1 MTILLEQQIFTRRMK
16 GIFGT
21 LTDECVKK
29 KGEYCDDG
37 RCRIYD
43 NSPFARNYLD
53 CPNLNDGGQCKYQ
66 K

>member
-1 MTILLEQQIFTRRMK
+1 MK

-21 LTDECVKK
+21 LTDECMKK

-37 RCRIYD
+37 RCRMYD

-53 CPNLNDGGQCKYQ
+53 CPNLNDGGQCKF
-66 K
+66 KR